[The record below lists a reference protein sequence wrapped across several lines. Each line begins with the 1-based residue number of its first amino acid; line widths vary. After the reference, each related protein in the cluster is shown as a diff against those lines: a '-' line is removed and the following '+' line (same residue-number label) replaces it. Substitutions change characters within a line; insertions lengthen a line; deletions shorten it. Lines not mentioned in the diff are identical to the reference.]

1 MYLNISLLRCWKKFG
16 TQGRLSY
23 SETVK
28 QVQICMDNSCN
39 ELRKTDYT
47 AFCYAI
53 CDMFVEIYVI
63 YNKQQQAMLSTTH
76 KTYIPIT

>member
-1 MYLNISLLRCWKKFG
+1 M
-16 TQGRLSY
+16 
-23 SETVK
+23 
-28 QVQICMDNSCN
+28 QICMDNSRN

-53 CDMFVEIYVI
+53 CDTFVEIYVI

-76 KTYIPIT
+76 KIYIPIT